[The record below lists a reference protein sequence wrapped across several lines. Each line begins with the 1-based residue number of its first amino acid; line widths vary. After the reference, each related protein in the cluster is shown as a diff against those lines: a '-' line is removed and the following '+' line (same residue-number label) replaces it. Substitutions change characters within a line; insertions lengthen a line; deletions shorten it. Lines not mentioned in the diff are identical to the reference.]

1 MGDGLSAPRPAFG
14 WMQEHIHNRGHL
26 SHNLPPS
33 PFKNSSNYY
42 ITRIIHHVRAA
53 TLLDIGKG
61 IVPRGM
67 QFVERYAKVW

>member
-1 MGDGLSAPRPAFG
+1 MVCRHHGLHLVFG

-33 PFKNSSNYY
+33 K
-42 ITRIIHHVRAA
+42 IVQIITLRTRIIHHVRAA

>member
-1 MGDGLSAPRPAFG
+1 MVCRHHGLHLVFG

-26 SHNLPPS
+26 SHNLPRS
-33 PFKNSSNYY
+33 KIFQNYY
-42 ITRIIHHVRAA
+42 YYYSSCYVRAA